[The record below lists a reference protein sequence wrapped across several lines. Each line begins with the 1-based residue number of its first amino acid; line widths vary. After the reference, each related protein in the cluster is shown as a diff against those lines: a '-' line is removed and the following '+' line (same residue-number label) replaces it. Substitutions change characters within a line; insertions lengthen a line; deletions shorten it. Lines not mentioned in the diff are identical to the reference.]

1 MSTHSTA
8 SIKKDQESN
17 KETDYVEHAPQ
28 PVDRTFERQTIR
40 KIDLRLIPIL
50 SLLYAFSLIDR
61 TNLGLIRVAGMDRAL
76 GLSIGNRYSIITL
89 LFFVPY
95 IIFELPANIYIRKV
109 GVSLFLGTIAV
120 LWGAITLASG
130 FVKNWQSLA
139 GLRVLLGFLEAG
151 YFPACAYLISLWYTR
166 REIQTRMAF
175 FYMFSLLAAGF
186 SPILSYG
193 ISQMHGRSG
202 VAGWSWIFIIE
213 GLVTCVLGF
222 LAYFC
227 KLTLFALTHIACST
241 FYLNHYSPDKN
252 KFLSAEQTE
261 WLLQRINKDR
271 GDAEYDPL
279 TMKKFWAY
287 VQDLKLW
294 AFALC
299 FMASTLASYA
309 ISFFLPVI
317 LAGMRYNTRDSQ
329 LLCSP
334 PYVFTVIYALIFSII
349 SDRVNKRA
357 PFLLLNCIL
366 SIIGGVLIAY
376 TKGNGSR
383 YFGVFIMLAGCS
395 ANVPGV
401 LAYQAN
407 NIVGQS
413 KRAYASALTISFG
426 GIGGIFASLVYRQKD
441 APNYRP
447 GIIATIACQCF
458 MILLLG
464 ACSLHF
470 FLRNREVKKGSTK
483 WIEGK
488 EGFLFTL

>member
-40 KIDLRLIPIL
+40 RIDLRLIPIL

-76 GLSIGNRYSIITL
+76 GLSIGNRYSIVTL

-222 LAYFC
+222 LAYF
-227 KLTLFALTHIACST
+227 LIVDF
-241 FYLNHYSPDKN
+241 PDKN
-252 KFLSAEQTE
+252 KFLTAEQTE

-271 GDAEYDPL
+271 GDAE
-279 TMKKFWAY
+279 
-287 VQDLKLW
+287 
-294 AFALC
+294 
-299 FMASTLASYA
+299 
-309 ISFFLPVI
+309 
-317 LAGMRYNTRDSQ
+317 DSQ